1 MIDAGTDRPVQVS
14 GTSALK
20 ALGMDY
26 TYTGLYQMG
35 FKTTSTDFGKSG
47 ELEFSSR
54 DFMKAM
60 TKNSEEATDVMLAFA
75 KDMQTFADGMLRSS
89 AASGDSG
96 KGAAKGAVVR
106 EIDGIK
112 TEVNSIN
119 KYLNTFEQR
128 LQKKKETLFKR
139 FSDAERNL
147 SKLMQQASWL
157 NSVTAQLQGAG
168 KNQQ

>member
-1 MIDAGTDRPVQVS
+1 
-14 GTSALK
+14 
-20 ALGMDY
+20 
-26 TYTGLYQMG
+26 
-35 FKTTSTDFGKSG
+35 
-47 ELEFSSR
+47 
-54 DFMKAM
+54 
-60 TKNSEEATDVMLAFA
+60 
-75 KDMQTFADGMLRSS
+75 MQTFADGMLRSS

-168 KNQQ
+168 RNQQ

>member
-1 MIDAGTDRPVQVS
+1 MIDAGTDRQVQVS
-14 GTSALK
+14 GAPVLK

-35 FKTTSTDFGKSG
+35 FKTTSRDHGKSG
-47 ELEFSSR
+47 ELEFSSK
-54 DFMKAM
+54 DYMKAM
-60 TKNSEEATDVMLAFA
+60 TKNAEEATDVMLAFA

-106 EIDGIK
+106 TIDGID
-112 TEVNSIN
+112 TEIKSIN
-119 KYLNTFEQR
+119 KYLKTFEQR

-139 FSDAERNL
+139 FSEAERNL

-157 NSVTAQLQGAG
+157 NSVTAQLDAAA
-168 KNQQ
+168 KK